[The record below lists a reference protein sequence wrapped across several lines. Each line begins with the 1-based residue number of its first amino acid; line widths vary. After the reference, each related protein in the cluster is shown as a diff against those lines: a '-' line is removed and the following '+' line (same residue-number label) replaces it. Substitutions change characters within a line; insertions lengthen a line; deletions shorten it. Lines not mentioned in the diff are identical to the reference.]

1 MGDYTMKLTKL
12 LTLGGLAAMLM
23 TGTAYAEPVSLTL
36 WHMEQPPHRVQRM
49 KELLDEFNAAHPDIQ
64 VKQEPQSWGEVYAKA
79 PAAFAAGN
87 GPDLLFTIP
96 DFTTVLK
103 GIDAVVP
110 VDDLVKDLDAKHG
123 FVPAT
128 LAPYKYDDHV
138 WAVPAYNMAISLWYR
153 NSTLKEAGIEV
164 PKTWSEWQAAAEKL
178 STDGKYG
185 IGLPANKQLYTDQ
198 TVYGVMVNGG
208 AADIYK
214 DDGSI
219 DFDKPATVNAY
230 DFYSKLAKLSPAD
243 NGSWTWGEAEACFA
257 SNTCGMILQFSVIN
271 TYDTQAEGD
280 AADLGVAP
288 VPHADDQSESATI
301 SYSNAIMLT
310 TKDEAKQAAAKVFLT
325 WLLEPANYGRFLT
338 MEPGLFLPVTNDGAK
353 ADSFWNDKTVTK
365 YKSQV
370 ETMISNSQN
379 GKLFGFT
386 TGKVFPSIGAISA
399 QNVIAET
406 LQHIV
411 VDGQTPADAVKG
423 GQARMS
429 EIAKK

>member
-1 MGDYTMKLTKL
+1 MGDYMMKLTRL
-12 LTLGGLAAMLM
+12 LTLAGFAATLL
-23 TGTAYAEPVSLTL
+23 TGTAYAAPVDLTL

-123 FVPAT
+123 FIEAT

-153 NSTLKEAGIEV
+153 NSVLKAAGVEV

-178 STDGKYG
+178 SSDGKYG

-198 TVYGVMVNGG
+198 TVYSVMVNSG

-257 SNTCGMILQFSVIN
+257 SNTCGMILQFGVIN

-310 TKDEAKQAAAKVFLT
+310 TKDEAKQAAAKVFLA

-338 MEPGLFLPVTNDGAK
+338 MEPGLFLPVTDDGAK

-370 ETMISNSQN
+370 ETMISNSHA

-411 VDGQTPADAVKG
+411 VDGQTAADAVKG

>member
-1 MGDYTMKLTKL
+1 MMGPTRFLTIACFAATL
-12 LTLGGLAAMLM
+12 LA
-23 TGTAYAEPVSLTL
+23 GTAYAEPVDLTL

-103 GIDAVVP
+103 SIDVVVP
-110 VDDLVKDLDAKHG
+110 VDDLVKDLDGKHG
-123 FVPAT
+123 FVEAT

-153 NSTLKEAGIEV
+153 NSVLKAAGVEV

-178 STDGKYG
+178 STDGKSG

-198 TVYGVMVNGG
+198 TVYSFMVNSG
-208 AADIYK
+208 AGDLYN

-219 DFDKPATVNAY
+219 AFDKPETVKAY
-230 DFYSKLAKLSPAD
+230 DFYSKLAKFSPAD
-243 NGSWTWGEAEACFA
+243 NSTWTWGEAEACFA
-257 SNTCGMILQFSVIN
+257 NSSCGMILQFGVIN
-271 TYDTQAEGD
+271 TYETQAEGD

-288 VPHADDQSESATI
+288 VPHADDQSASATI
-301 SYSNAIMLT
+301 SFSNAIMLT
-310 TKDEAKQAAAKVFLT
+310 TKDEAKQKAASVFLT

-353 ADSFWNDKTVTK
+353 AESFWSDKTVTK

-370 ETMISNSQN
+370 ETMIANSQT

-406 LQHIV
+406 LQRVV
-411 VDGQTPADAVKG
+411 VDGQSAADAVKA

-429 EIAKK
+429 EIAAK

>member
-1 MGDYTMKLTKL
+1 MKTILPFAAVAAL
-12 LTLGGLAAMLM
+12 LSSA
-23 TGTAYAEPVSLTL
+23 AYAEPVSLTL
-36 WHMEQPPHRVQRM
+36 WHMEQPPHRVQRVQG
-49 KELLDEFNAAHPDIQ
+49 LLDEFNKAHPDIV

-79 PAAFAAGN
+79 PAAIAAGT
-87 GPDLLFTIP
+87 GPDLLFAIP
-96 DFTTVLK
+96 DFTTVMK

-110 VDDLVKDLDAKHG
+110 VDDLVKELDAKHG
-123 FVPAT
+123 FVEAT

-153 NSTLKEAGIEV
+153 NSALKEAGLQV
-164 PKTWSEWQAAAEKL
+164 PKTWTEWKAAAEKL

-198 TVYGVMVNGG
+198 TVYSFMVNNG
-208 AADIYK
+208 AADIYA
-214 DDGSI
+214 DDGTI
-219 DFDKPATVNAY
+219 AFDKPQTVAAY
-230 DFYSKLAKLSPAD
+230 QYYSELQKLSPPD
-243 NGSWTWGEAEACFA
+243 STSWTWGEAEACFA
-257 SNTCGMILQFSVIN
+257 SGTCGMILQFGVIN

-288 VPHADDQSESATI
+288 VPHADDQSASGTI

-310 TKDEAKQAAAKVFLT
+310 TKDKAKQDAAKVFLT
-325 WLLEPANYGRFLT
+325 WLLEPETYGRFLT
-338 MEPGLFLPVTNDGAK
+338 MEPGLFLPVTDDGAK
-353 ADSFWNDKTVTK
+353 AASFWNDPVVAK

-370 ETMISNSQN
+370 ETMVANASA

-411 VDGQTPADAVKG
+411 VDGQSAAEAVKA
-423 GQARMS
+423 GQARMT
-429 EIAKK
+429 EITAKK

>member
-1 MGDYTMKLTKL
+1 MKKT
-12 LTLGGLAAMLM
+12 LTLAALAATLFA
-23 TGTAYAEPVSLTL
+23 GTAYAEPVNLTF

-49 KELLDEFNAAHPDIQ
+49 QELLDEFNKAHPDIV

-87 GPDLLFTIP
+87 GPDLLFAIP

-110 VDDLVKDLDAKHG
+110 VDDIVKELDAKHG
-123 FVPAT
+123 FVEAT
-128 LAPYKYDDHV
+128 VAPYKYDDHV

-153 NSTLKEAGIEV
+153 NSALKAAGLEV
-164 PKTWSEWQAAAEKL
+164 PKTWTEWKAAAEKL

-198 TVYGVMVNGG
+198 TVYSFMVNSG
-208 AADIYK
+208 AADLYSE
-214 DDGSI
+214 DGKI
-219 DFDKPATVNAY
+219 TFDKPETVAAY
-230 DFYSKLAKLSPAD
+230 QAYADLQKLSPAD
-243 NGSWTWGEAEACFA
+243 STSWTWGEAEACFA
-257 SNTCGMILQFSVIN
+257 SATCGMILQFSVIN

-280 AADLGVAP
+280 AADLGVAA
-288 VPHADDQSESATI
+288 VPHADGQAESATI

-310 TKDEAKQAAAKVFLT
+310 TKDKAKQDAAKVFLT
-325 WLLEPANYGRFLT
+325 WLMEPETYGRFLT

-353 ADSFWNDKTVTK
+353 ADSFWKDPVVAK

-370 ETMISNSQN
+370 ETMVANSKN

-406 LQHIV
+406 LQGIV
-411 VDGQTPADAVKG
+411 VNGQSAADAVKA
-423 GQARMS
+423 GQARMT
-429 EIAKK
+429 EITAK

>member
-1 MGDYTMKLTKL
+1 MKKT
-12 LTLGGLAAMLM
+12 LTLAALAATLLA
-23 TGTAYAEPVSLTL
+23 GTAYAEPVNLTF

-49 KELLDEFNAAHPDIQ
+49 QELLDEFNKAHPDIV

-87 GPDLLFTIP
+87 GPDLLFAIP

-110 VDDLVKDLDAKHG
+110 VDDIVKELDAKHG
-123 FVPAT
+123 FVEAT
-128 LAPYKYDDHV
+128 VAPYKYDDHV

-153 NSTLKEAGIEV
+153 NSALKAAGLEV
-164 PKTWSEWQAAAEKL
+164 PKTWTEWKAAAEKL

-198 TVYGVMVNGG
+198 TVYSFMVNNG
-208 AADIYK
+208 AADLYSE
-214 DDGSI
+214 DGKI
-219 DFDKPATVNAY
+219 TFDRPETVAAY
-230 DFYSKLAKLSPAD
+230 QAYADLQKLSPAD
-243 NGSWTWGEAEACFA
+243 STSWTWGEAEACFA
-257 SNTCGMILQFSVIN
+257 SATCGMILQFSVIN

-280 AADLGVAP
+280 AADLGVAA
-288 VPHADDQSESATI
+288 VPHADGQSESATI

-310 TKDEAKQAAAKVFLT
+310 TKDKAKQDAAKVFLT
-325 WLLEPANYGRFLT
+325 WLMEPETYGRFLT

-353 ADSFWNDKTVTK
+353 ADSFWKDPVVAK

-370 ETMISNSQN
+370 ETMVANSKN

-406 LQHIV
+406 LQGIV
-411 VDGQTPADAVKG
+411 VNGQSAADAVKA
-423 GQARMS
+423 GQARMT
-429 EIAKK
+429 EITAK

>member
-1 MGDYTMKLTKL
+1 MKRLTFL
-12 LTLGGLAAMLM
+12 AGLAALLSA
-23 TGTAYAEPVSLTL
+23 GTALAEPVNLTL

-49 KELLDEFNAAHPDIQ
+49 QELLDEFNKANPDIV

-79 PAAFAAGN
+79 PAAMSAGN

-96 DFTTVLK
+96 DFTTVMK

-110 VDDLVKDLDAKHG
+110 VDDLVKELDAKHG

-128 LAPYKYDDHV
+128 LAPYQYDDHV

-153 NSTLKEAGIEV
+153 NSALKAAGIEV
-164 PKTWSEWQAAAEKL
+164 PKTWSEWKAAAEKL
-178 STDGKYG
+178 SADGKYG

-198 TVYGVMVNGG
+198 TVYSFMVNNG

-219 DFDKPATVNAY
+219 DFDKPQTVAAY
-230 DFYSKLAKLSPAD
+230 QAYADLQKLSPPD
-243 NGSWTWGEAEACFA
+243 SPSWTWGEAEACFA
-257 SNTCGMILQFSVIN
+257 SASCGMILQFTVIN
-271 TYDTQAEGD
+271 TYDTQAEAD
-280 AADLGVAP
+280 PADLGVAP
-288 VPHADDQSESATI
+288 VPHADDQVDSATI

-310 TKDEAKQAAAKVFLT
+310 TKDAAKQEAAKKFLT
-325 WLLEPANYGRFLT
+325 WLLEPQTYGRFLT
-338 MEPGLFLPVTNDGAK
+338 MEPGLFLPVTNDGAE
-353 ADSFWNDKTVTK
+353 ADSFWKDPVVTK

-370 ETMISNSQN
+370 ETMVANSKN

-411 VDGQTPADAVKG
+411 VDGQSAADAVKA
-423 GQARMS
+423 GQARMA
-429 EIAKK
+429 EITAKK

>member
-1 MGDYTMKLTKL
+1 MKKT
-12 LTLGGLAAMLM
+12 LTLAALAATLLA
-23 TGTAYAEPVSLTL
+23 GTAYAEPVNLTF

-49 KELLDEFNAAHPDIQ
+49 QELLDEFNKAHPDIV

-87 GPDLLFTIP
+87 GPDLLFAIP

-110 VDDLVKDLDAKHG
+110 VDDIVKELDAKHG
-123 FVPAT
+123 FVEAT
-128 LAPYKYDDHV
+128 VAPYKYDDHV

-153 NSTLKEAGIEV
+153 NSALKAAGLEV
-164 PKTWSEWQAAAEKL
+164 PKTWTEWKAAAEKL

-198 TVYGVMVNGG
+198 TVYGFMVNNG
-208 AADIYK
+208 AADLYSE
-214 DDGSI
+214 DGKI
-219 DFDKPATVNAY
+219 TFDKPETVAAY
-230 DFYSKLAKLSPAD
+230 QAYADLQKLSPAD
-243 NGSWTWGEAEACFA
+243 STSWTWGEAEACFA
-257 SNTCGMILQFSVIN
+257 SATCGMILQFSVIN

-280 AADLGVAP
+280 AADLGVAA
-288 VPHADDQSESATI
+288 VPHADGQAESATI

-310 TKDEAKQAAAKVFLT
+310 TKDKAKQDAAKVFLT
-325 WLLEPANYGRFLT
+325 WLMEPETYGRFLT

-353 ADSFWNDKTVTK
+353 ADSFWKDPVVAK

-370 ETMISNSQN
+370 ETMVANSKN

-406 LQHIV
+406 LQGIV
-411 VDGQTPADAVKG
+411 VNGQSATDAVKA
-423 GQARMS
+423 GQARMT
-429 EIAKK
+429 EITAK

>member
-1 MGDYTMKLTKL
+1 MKK
-12 LTLGGLAAMLM
+12 TLPLAAVAAMLLA
-23 TGTAYAEPVSLTL
+23 GTAYAEPVSLTF
-36 WHMEQPPHRVQRM
+36 WHMEQPPHRVQRVQ
-49 KELLDEFNAAHPDIQ
+49 ELLDEFNKAHPDIV

-87 GPDLLFTIP
+87 GPDLLFAIP

-110 VDDLVKDLDAKHG
+110 VDDIVKDLDAKHG
-123 FVPAT
+123 FVEAT

-153 NSTLKEAGIEV
+153 NSALKAAGLEV
-164 PKTWSEWQAAAEKL
+164 PKTWTEWKAAAEKL
-178 STDGKYG
+178 SADGKYG

-198 TVYGVMVNGG
+198 TVYSFMVNGG
-208 AADIYK
+208 AADIYS
-214 DDGSI
+214 DDGKI
-219 DFDKPATVNAY
+219 AFDKPETVASYQAY
-230 DFYSKLAKLSPAD
+230 ADLQKLSPPD
-243 NGSWTWGEAEACFA
+243 STSWTWGEAEACFA
-257 SNTCGMILQFSVIN
+257 SASCGMILQFSVIN

-280 AADLGVAP
+280 AADLGVAA
-288 VPHADDQSESATI
+288 VPRADGQSESATI

-310 TKDEAKQAAAKVFLT
+310 TKDKAKQDAAKVFLT
-325 WLLEPANYGRFLT
+325 WLMEPETYGRFLT

-353 ADSFWNDKTVTK
+353 ADSFWKDPVVAK

-370 ETMISNSQN
+370 ETMIANSKT

-411 VDGQTPADAVKG
+411 VDGKSAADAVKA
-423 GQARMS
+423 GQARMT
-429 EIAKK
+429 EITAK

>member
-1 MGDYTMKLTKL
+1 MGPTRFLTIAGFAATL
-12 LTLGGLAAMLM
+12 LA
-23 TGTAYAEPVSLTL
+23 GTAYAEPVDLTL

-103 GIDAVVP
+103 GIDVVVP
-110 VDDLVKDLDAKHG
+110 VDDLVKDLDGKHG
-123 FVPAT
+123 FVEAT

-153 NSTLKEAGIEV
+153 NSVLKAAGVEV

-178 STDGKYG
+178 STDGKSG

-198 TVYGVMVNGG
+198 TVYSFMVNSG
-208 AADIYK
+208 AGDLYN

-219 DFDKPATVNAY
+219 AFDKPETVKAY
-230 DFYSKLAKLSPAD
+230 DFYSKLAKFSPAD
-243 NGSWTWGEAEACFA
+243 NSTWTWGEAEACFA
-257 SNTCGMILQFSVIN
+257 NSSCGMILQFGVIN
-271 TYDTQAEGD
+271 TYETQAEGD

-288 VPHADDQSESATI
+288 VPHADDQSASATI

-310 TKDEAKQAAAKVFLT
+310 TKDEAKQNAAKVFLT

-353 ADSFWNDKTVTK
+353 AESFWSDKTVTK

-370 ETMISNSQN
+370 ETMIANSQT

-406 LQHIV
+406 LQRVV
-411 VDGQTPADAVKG
+411 VDGQSAADAVKA

-429 EIAKK
+429 EIAAK

>member
-1 MGDYTMKLTKL
+1 MTKT
-12 LTLGGLAAMLM
+12 LTLAALAATLLA
-23 TGTAYAEPVSLTL
+23 GTAYAEPVNLTF

-49 KELLDEFNAAHPDIQ
+49 QELLDEFNKAHPDIV

-87 GPDLLFTIP
+87 GPDLLFAIP

-110 VDDLVKDLDAKHG
+110 VDDIVKELDAKHG
-123 FVPAT
+123 FVEAT
-128 LAPYKYDDHV
+128 VAPYKYDDHV

-153 NSTLKEAGIEV
+153 NSALKAAGLEV
-164 PKTWSEWQAAAEKL
+164 PKTWTEWKAAAEKL

-198 TVYGVMVNGG
+198 TVYSFMVNNG
-208 AADIYK
+208 AADLYSE
-214 DDGSI
+214 DGKI
-219 DFDKPATVNAY
+219 TFDKPETVAAY
-230 DFYSKLAKLSPAD
+230 QAYADLQKLSPAD
-243 NGSWTWGEAEACFA
+243 STSWTWGEAEACFA
-257 SNTCGMILQFSVIN
+257 SATCGMILQFSVIN

-280 AADLGVAP
+280 AADLGVAA
-288 VPHADDQSESATI
+288 VPHADGQSESATI

-310 TKDEAKQAAAKVFLT
+310 TKDKAKQDAAKVFLT
-325 WLLEPANYGRFLT
+325 WLMEPETYGRFLT

-353 ADSFWNDKTVTK
+353 ADSFWKDPVVAK

-370 ETMISNSQN
+370 ETMVANSKN

-406 LQHIV
+406 LQGV
-411 VDGQTPADAVKG
+411 VVNGQSAADAVKA
-423 GQARMS
+423 GQARMT
-429 EIAKK
+429 EITAK

>member
-1 MGDYTMKLTKL
+1 MGLTRI
-12 LTLGGLAAMLM
+12 LTLAGLAATLL
-23 TGTAYAEPVSLTL
+23 TGTAYAEPVNLTL

-64 VKQEPQSWGEVYAKA
+64 VKQEPQSWGEIYAKA

-110 VDDLVKDLDAKHG
+110 VDDVVKDLDAKHG
-123 FVPAT
+123 FVKAT
-128 LAPYKYDDHV
+128 LAPYQYDDHV

-153 NSTLKEAGIEV
+153 NSVLKAAGVEV
-164 PKTWSEWQAAAEKL
+164 PKTWSQWQAAAEKL
-178 STDGKYG
+178 STDGKSG

-198 TVYGVMVNGG
+198 TVYSFMVNSG
-208 AADIYK
+208 AGDIYNA
-214 DDGSI
+214 DGSI
-219 DFDKPATVNAY
+219 AFDKPETVKAY

-243 NGSWTWGEAEACFA
+243 NGTWTWGEAEACFA
-257 SNTCGMILQFSVIN
+257 NSSCGMILQFGVIN

-288 VPHADDQSESATI
+288 VPHADDQSDSSTI

-310 TKDEAKQAAAKVFLT
+310 TKDEAKQKAAKVFLA

-338 MEPGLFLPVTNDGAK
+338 MEPGLFLPVTDDGAK

-370 ETMISNSQN
+370 ETMVANSRT

-411 VDGQTPADAVKG
+411 VDGQSAADAVKA

-429 EIAKK
+429 EVAKK

>member
-1 MGDYTMKLTKL
+1 MMSPTRFLTIAGFAATL
-12 LTLGGLAAMLM
+12 LA
-23 TGTAYAEPVSLTL
+23 GTAYAEPVDLTV

-103 GIDAVVP
+103 GIDVVVP
-110 VDDLVKDLDAKHG
+110 VDDLVKDLDSKHG
-123 FVPAT
+123 FVEAT

-153 NSTLKEAGIEV
+153 NSVLKAAGVEV

-178 STDGKYG
+178 STDGKSG

-198 TVYGVMVNGG
+198 TVYSFMVNSG
-208 AADIYK
+208 AGDLYN

-219 DFDKPATVNAY
+219 AFDKPETVKAY
-230 DFYSKLAKLSPAD
+230 DFYSKLAKFSPPD
-243 NGSWTWGEAEACFA
+243 NSTWTWGEAEACFA
-257 SNTCGMILQFSVIN
+257 NSSCGMILQFGVIN
-271 TYDTQAEGD
+271 TYETQAEGD

-288 VPHADDQSESATI
+288 VPHADEQSASATI

-310 TKDEAKQAAAKVFLT
+310 TKDEAKQKAAKVFLT

-353 ADSFWNDKTVTK
+353 AESFWSDKTVTK

-370 ETMISNSQN
+370 ETMIANSQT

-406 LQHIV
+406 LQRVV
-411 VDGQTPADAVKG
+411 VDGQSAADAVKA

-429 EIAKK
+429 EIAAK

>member
-1 MGDYTMKLTKL
+1 MSPTRFLTIAGFAATL
-12 LTLGGLAAMLM
+12 LA
-23 TGTAYAEPVSLTL
+23 GTAYAEPVDLTV

-103 GIDAVVP
+103 GIDVVVP
-110 VDDLVKDLDAKHG
+110 VDDLVKDLDSKHG
-123 FVPAT
+123 FVEAT

-153 NSTLKEAGIEV
+153 NSVLKAAGVEV

-178 STDGKYG
+178 STDGKSG

-198 TVYGVMVNGG
+198 TVYSFMVNSG
-208 AADIYK
+208 AGDLYN

-219 DFDKPATVNAY
+219 AFDKPETVKAN
-230 DFYSKLAKLSPAD
+230 DFYSKLAKFSPPD
-243 NGSWTWGEAEACFA
+243 NSTWTWGEAEACFA
-257 SNTCGMILQFSVIN
+257 NSSCGMILQFGVIN
-271 TYDTQAEGD
+271 TYETQAEGD

-288 VPHADDQSESATI
+288 VPHADEQSASATI

-310 TKDEAKQAAAKVFLT
+310 TKDEAKQKAAKVFLT

-353 ADSFWNDKTVTK
+353 AESFWSDKTVTK

-370 ETMISNSQN
+370 ETMIANSQT

-406 LQHIV
+406 LQRVV
-411 VDGQTPADAVKG
+411 VDGQSAADAVKA

-429 EIAKK
+429 EIAAK

>member
-1 MGDYTMKLTKL
+1 MKKT
-12 LTLGGLAAMLM
+12 LTLAALAATLFA
-23 TGTAYAEPVSLTL
+23 GTAYAEPVNLTF

-49 KELLDEFNAAHPDIQ
+49 QELLDEFNKAHPDIV

-87 GPDLLFTIP
+87 GPDLLFAIP

-110 VDDLVKDLDAKHG
+110 VDDIVKELDAKHG
-123 FVPAT
+123 FVEAT
-128 LAPYKYDDHV
+128 VAPYKYDDHV

-153 NSTLKEAGIEV
+153 NSALKAAGIEV
-164 PKTWSEWQAAAEKL
+164 PKTWTEWKAAAEKL

-198 TVYGVMVNGG
+198 TVYSFMVNSG
-208 AADIYK
+208 AADLYSE
-214 DDGSI
+214 DGKI
-219 DFDKPATVNAY
+219 TFDKPETVAAY
-230 DFYSKLAKLSPAD
+230 QAYADLQKLSPAD
-243 NGSWTWGEAEACFA
+243 STSWTWGEAEACFA
-257 SNTCGMILQFSVIN
+257 SATCGMILQFSVIN

-280 AADLGVAP
+280 AADLGVAA
-288 VPHADDQSESATI
+288 VPHADGQAESATI

-310 TKDEAKQAAAKVFLT
+310 TKDKAKQDAAKVFLT
-325 WLLEPANYGRFLT
+325 WLMEPETYGRFLT

-353 ADSFWNDKTVTK
+353 ADSFWKDPVVAK

-370 ETMISNSQN
+370 ETMVANSKN

-406 LQHIV
+406 LQGIV
-411 VDGQTPADAVKG
+411 VNGQSAADAVKA
-423 GQARMS
+423 GQARMT
-429 EIAKK
+429 EITAK

>member
-1 MGDYTMKLTKL
+1 MKTILP
-12 LTLGGLAAMLM
+12 LAAVAALLSSA
-23 TGTAYAEPVSLTL
+23 AYAEPVSLTL
-36 WHMEQPPHRVQRM
+36 WHMEQPPHRVQRVQ
-49 KELLDEFNAAHPDIQ
+49 ELLDEFNKAHPDIV

-79 PAAFAAGN
+79 PAAVAAGT
-87 GPDLLFTIP
+87 GPDLLFAIP
-96 DFTTVLK
+96 DFTTVMK

-110 VDDLVKDLDAKHG
+110 VDDLVKELDAKHG
-123 FVPAT
+123 FVEAT
-128 LAPYKYDDHV
+128 LAPYRYDDHV

-153 NSTLKEAGIEV
+153 NSALKEAGLQV
-164 PKTWSEWQAAAEKL
+164 PKTWTEWKAAAEKL
-178 STDGKYG
+178 SSDGRYG

-198 TVYGVMVNGG
+198 TVYSFMVNNG
-208 AADIYK
+208 AADIYA
-214 DDGSI
+214 DDGTI
-219 DFDKPATVNAY
+219 AFDKPETVAAY
-230 DFYSKLAKLSPAD
+230 QYYSELQKLSPPD
-243 NGSWTWGEAEACFA
+243 STSWTWGEAEACFA
-257 SNTCGMILQFSVIN
+257 SATCGMILQFSVIN

-288 VPHADDQSESATI
+288 VPHADSQSASGTI

-310 TKDEAKQAAAKVFLT
+310 TKDKAKQDAAKVFLT
-325 WLLEPANYGRFLT
+325 WLLEPETYGRFLT

-353 ADSFWNDKTVTK
+353 AASFWNDPVVAK

-370 ETMISNSQN
+370 ETMVTNAGA

-411 VDGQTPADAVKG
+411 VDGQSAADAVKA
-423 GQARMS
+423 GQERMA
-429 EIAKK
+429 EITAKQ